1 MSNDNLAASTIL
13 WSKTPSTRETELIVP
28 NEILRAA
35 RSALGMSQADLAK
48 LSGVAVRTIMRVER
62 DERVAV
68 RTLQRLQVALES
80 RGLEF
85 VPSEAG
91 HGPGL
96 RIPLSLIKRDDLR
109 F

>member
-1 MSNDNLAASTIL
+1 M
-13 WSKTPSTRETELIVP
+13 IVP

-35 RSALGMSQADLAK
+35 RSALGMSQAELAK
-48 LSGVAVRTIMRVER
+48 ISGVAVRTIMRVER
-62 DERVAV
+62 DERVSV
-68 RTLQRLQVALES
+68 RTLQRLQAALEG

-85 VPSEAG
+85 LANEPG

-96 RIPLSLIKRDDLR
+96 RIPLALIKRDDLR